1 MIGSLGVV
9 NHRNASREAG
19 NNFLYRRQ
27 GKVKI
32 IAEIQLAAPGIEQ
45 LHRRSTGR
53 DLCLEIE
60 RCGTGNTMKQLPEGR
75 RFAVAES
82 FCSWE
87 PLRGSPLDH
96 VTRQRPG
103 CGRKTKYRYF
113 GSNFASQAANGFHQE
128 GSLDL
133 RIEIA

>member
-1 MIGSLGVV
+1 MIGGLGVV

-27 GKVKI
+27 GEVKI
-32 IAEIQLAAPGIEQ
+32 IAEVQFAAPGIEH

-60 RCGTGNTMKQLPEGR
+60 RRGRGNAMEQFPKGR
-75 RFAVAES
+75 RFAVAKS

-87 PLRGSPLDH
+87 PLRGSPLDRSEERR
-96 VTRQRPG
+96 V
-103 CGRKTKYRYF
+103 
-113 GSNFASQAANGFHQE
+113 
-128 GSLDL
+128 
-133 RIEIA
+133 